1 MNPLQPMYAPFGNK
15 GIKSS
20 GLASFFSNEGRAT
33 RDFRAAEAVT
43 AAEDAILMLFSC
55 RYIIAAQMR
64 QRMRRKASRKNEI
77 TSYDAGRELD
87 HNK

>member
-1 MNPLQPMYAPFGNK
+1 MYAPFGNN

-43 AAEDAILMLFSC
+43 AAEDAMLMLFSC

-64 QRMRRKASRKNEI
+64 QRMRRRASRKNEF
-77 TSYDAGRELD
+77 TSYDAG
-87 HNK
+87 